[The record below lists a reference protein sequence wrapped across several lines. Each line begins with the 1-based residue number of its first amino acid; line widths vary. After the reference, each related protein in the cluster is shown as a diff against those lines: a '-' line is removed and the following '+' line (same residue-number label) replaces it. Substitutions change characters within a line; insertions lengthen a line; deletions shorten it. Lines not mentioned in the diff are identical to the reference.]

1 MILLFTGSA
10 GFKSSRFALHA
21 ASWLWIGSLFML
33 VPQMMHAL
41 LRVKMLCVL
50 RVPLHF
56 FTWLANHNG
65 CSVSWDTLSCPIPSP
80 LGLQHPQLGS

>member
-41 LRVKMLCVL
+41 LRVKMLYVL

-56 FTWLANHNG
+56 FTWLANPNG
-65 CSVSWDTLSCPIPSP
+65 CSVSALGTHFHAQSHRP
-80 LGLQHPQLGS
+80 LDSSIRS